1 MLASSR
7 PSSLT
12 GVPVLGDTTCDAGS
26 SSCPSILPGHQ
37 EPFRRRTHTMVP
49 GEQSSMPPP
58 SASPSPPPAPP
69 SPPELRPM
77 PATNPTKRNPRFASR
92 SALRPSPLPP
102 PPDLGFRRLGEA
114 SRSRSDNRLLLTW
127 VCRRDR
133 RRPSGGGLAARE
145 LYISLTLCFD
155 FLQFFPCL
163 RCGLL

>member
-58 SASPSPPPAPP
+58 SASPSPPPPAPP

-77 PATNPTKRNPRFASR
+77 PATNPTKRNPRSASTSAPSASSAGFRVPAAWRSFAVP
-92 SALRPSPLPP
+92 LRQPP
-102 PPDLGFRRLGEA
+102 PPHLGVPA
-114 SRSRSDNRLLLTW
+114 
-127 VCRRDR
+127 
-133 RRPSGGGLAARE
+133 RPPPTKWRWSSGSGIV
-145 LYISLTLCFD
+145 YFSNTLF
-155 FLQFFPCL
+155 
-163 RCGLL
+163 